1 MEGSKKQEVEMT
13 KSLSKE
19 SIVSGQLESARGK
32 VLRQKKR
39 RNKSGKTI
47 QRAAEEVDDKNI
59 GIKTRAKK
67 LNEKEKLNTSI
78 FSCSNMIT
86 AITS

>member
-1 MEGSKKQEVEMT
+1 MEGRKKQEVEMT

-39 RNKSGKTI
+39 RKKSGKTI
-47 QRAAEEVDDKNI
+47 QRAAEEVDDRNR
-59 GIKTRAKK
+59 GIESGAKR
-67 LNEKEKLNTSI
+67 LNQKEKLNTTI
-78 FSCSNMIT
+78 FS
-86 AITS
+86 